1 MANSVDPVSAHHCIC
16 ALRKARKEGSV
27 HQQHASA
34 LRREEL
40 GLLLRTCQEHF
51 PVFYPFVSLLARTG
65 LRLGEAI
72 GLQWGEIDVQGRFIE
87 VRRTLSDRRVTTPK
101 SGKSR
106 RVDMSQQLTETFR
119 TLLLERKK
127 ETLRKG

>member
-1 MANSVDPVSAHHCIC
+1 
-16 ALRKARKEGSV
+16 
-27 HQQHASA
+27 
-34 LRREEL
+34 
-40 GLLLRTCQEHF
+40 LRTCQEHF